1 MIKLTQSEITV
12 ESYSSS
18 AYMIKLNLIL
28 NLQFNLKMI
37 GFMAKVQLI
46 KTHFRSCNSIK
57 ILNSYIVID

>member
-28 NLQFNLKMI
+28 AIQFENDRI
-37 GFMAKVQLI
+37 YG
-46 KTHFRSCNSIK
+46 
-57 ILNSYIVID
+57 